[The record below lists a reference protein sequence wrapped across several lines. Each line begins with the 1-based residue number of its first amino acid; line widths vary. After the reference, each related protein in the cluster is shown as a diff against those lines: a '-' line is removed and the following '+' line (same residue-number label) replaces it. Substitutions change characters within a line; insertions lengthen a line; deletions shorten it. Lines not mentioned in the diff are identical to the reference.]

1 MTKKKTRLN
10 YKYAL
15 LAAIAGVIII
25 IVLLELTNTTHFF
38 HKQNVPPVIPTQSN
52 STNSA
57 NPASTINNGSNGKS
71 SPAASNEPDA
81 SAHTLVSPTGNFVSN
96 HYPGQSG
103 APTTETSTCNTSPQA
118 SCYIKFTNVN
128 SGDTTQLPTQVT
140 DARGSTSWYWDTK
153 NDAHLTSGQW
163 KIIAVATLGDQTK
176 TADDALKLTIQ

>member
-1 MTKKKTRLN
+1 MPKKKSRLN
-10 YKYAL
+10 YKYAA
-15 LAAIAGVIII
+15 LATIAGVIII
-25 IVLLELTNTTHFF
+25 IVLMELTNTTHFF
-38 HKQNVPPVIPTQSN
+38 HKQNVPPVIPTHSN
-52 STNSA
+52 SKSPVSPTRNSG
-57 NPASTINNGSNGKS
+57 SNGSN

-103 APTTETSTCNTSPQA
+103 SPTTETSTCNTSPGA
-118 SCYIKFTNVN
+118 SCYIKFTNVD
-128 SGDTTQLPTQVT
+128 SDDTTQLPTQLT

-163 KIIAVATLGDQTK
+163 KITAVATLGDQTK